1 MRINQKESGSLFRC
15 HLSLLF
21 VIILWGSSFASIK
34 ILLPQVPANTIALL
48 RFIIA
53 SIGLGLFFVI
63 TKQPRLRK
71 RDLPGI
77 LLSGISGITIFSV
90 LQNQGLR
97 YAGVT
102 DAAIFIAM
110 SPVFIALLSWVFL
123 KEKISS
129 LQIVGV
135 FIAFAGSVLV
145 ATDGSFNGFG
155 VDKIRL
161 YGDLLVLLSSL
172 AWAVFSIT
180 LKKLLIRYPATTIM
194 TYSVFVGT
202 VFLIPFSLLEYPFDL
217 SVVNAAGWLNIIY
230 LGLLA
235 SAMGNLIWNT
245 ALGKV
250 SAVTAGTYLYLS
262 PVVAAVVSLIF
273 LNEIPTIYTI
283 VGGLII
289 LLGTFFASK

>member
-1 MRINQKESGSLFRC
+1 M
-15 HLSLLF
+15 F

>member
-145 ATDGSFNGFG
+145 ATDGYFNGFG

-217 SVVNAAGWLNIIY
+217 SAVNAAGWLNIIY

-289 LLGTFFASK
+289 LLGPFFASK

>member
-1 MRINQKESGSLFRC
+1 MQINQNKKMPLLQC

>member
-145 ATDGSFNGFG
+145 ATDGYFNGFG

-217 SVVNAAGWLNIIY
+217 SAVNAAGWLNIIY